1 MVQATATSRSVRTSA
16 QKAGLVLDLIRGK
29 DVTNALATLKFSPK
43 RVAKSIHTL
52 LKSAIANAQQAEG
65 FGGDVERL
73 YVSAAYADQGT
84 SFKRVRPA
92 PMGRAF
98 RVVKRTAHLTVQ
110 VAERPVRRR
119 APQAPT
125 KPRARKTA
133 GAASNQE

>member
-29 DVTNALATLKFSPK
+29 DVTSALATLKFSTK

-52 LKSAIANAQQAEG
+52 LNSAIANAQQTDG

-84 SFKRVRPA
+84 SSKRVRPA

-98 RVVKRTAHLTVQ
+98 RVVKRTAHLTVA
-110 VAERPVRRR
+110 VSERPVRRR
-119 APQAPT
+119 APQAPA
-125 KPRARKTA
+125 KPRARKKSAAA
-133 GAASNQE
+133 GD